1 MCNILRNSEGVE
13 DITLKQC
20 VYNSIVKNALIWTLI
35 VKNSLAQYANA
46 NNGSLPM
53 YYRDVKNVE
62 AFFRFMP
69 FILQYSINL
78 ELGTHK
84 LNSIFKKK
92 IEMDKTSIVSDVEK
106 YFSVAMYWDNNG
118 NEYAKDIKSLVK
130 SVKRNS
136 VQDYLLIKLLDYY
149 QYRTKK
155 GSEEERVYI
164 NLISDLKIKNE
175 KLPKRIKDKMIKL
188 IRDKKS

>member
-1 MCNILRNSEGVE
+1 M
-13 DITLKQC
+13 
-20 VYNSIVKNALIWTLI
+20 
-35 VKNSLAQYANA
+35 
-46 NNGSLPM
+46 
-53 YYRDVKNVE
+53 
-62 AFFRFMP
+62 
-69 FILQYSINL
+69 
-78 ELGTHK
+78 
-84 LNSIFKKK
+84 NSIFKKK